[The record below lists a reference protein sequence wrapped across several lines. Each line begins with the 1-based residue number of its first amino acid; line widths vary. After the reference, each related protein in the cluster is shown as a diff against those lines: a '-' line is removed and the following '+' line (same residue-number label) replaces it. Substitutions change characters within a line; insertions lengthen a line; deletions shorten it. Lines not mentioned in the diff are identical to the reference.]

1 MGGTHHGVKPRTA
14 SPEQIHTDRRVDE
27 GFEDRVSAR
36 VKYMHLRRILHDALF
51 EHTAPGSFCV
61 IGCDSYCPD
70 CLQRPWCDL
79 GLKFDWEQE
88 DRNGIKAV
96 PAEVLPYVPQSEEP
110 TGDGT
115 DKEVSSS
122 LFFAFAAE

>member
-1 MGGTHHGVKPRTA
+1 M
-14 SPEQIHTDRRVDE
+14 
-27 GFEDRVSAR
+27 SAR

-96 PAEVLPYVPQSEEP
+96 PAEVLPYVPQRGEIA
-110 TGDGT
+110 GDGT
-115 DKEVSSS
+115 DKEVWSS
-122 LFFAFAAE
+122 LFFALAAE